1 MIILS
6 PSKSGSKTSY
16 RLEWTA
22 DSRTPISLLEVAVKK
37 AGQGE
42 WKKHNVIVDIP
53 EVSDDENVIEEHSL
67 ELTGLEPS
75 TLYQVTVASRNNF
88 GLSRRSQIFT
98 FSTKAAGQIIGIEK
112 KTGKINHFL
121 VSWIFD
127 NWFSTY
133 PILNL

>member
-1 MIILS
+1 M
-6 PSKSGSKTSY
+6 
-16 RLEWTA
+16 
-22 DSRTPISLLEVAVKK
+22 KK
-37 AGQGE
+37 AGQGS

-88 GLSRRSQIFT
+88 GLSRHSQIFT
-98 FSTKAAGQIIGIEK
+98 FSTKAAGQIIGIE